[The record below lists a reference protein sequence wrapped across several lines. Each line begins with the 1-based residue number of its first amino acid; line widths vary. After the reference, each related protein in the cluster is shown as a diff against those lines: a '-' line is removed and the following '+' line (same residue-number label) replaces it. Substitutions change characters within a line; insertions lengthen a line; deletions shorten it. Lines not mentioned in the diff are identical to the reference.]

1 MKKMINMREQIGIL
15 VQLQEIE
22 IETKRIKSSLAGVS
36 GKIGSLDAELSE
48 AGQKIEKEKSLI
60 DELKKKYR
68 SCESDYQANL
78 SLFNKSQERLSAV
91 KTNKEYQ
98 SILKEIDDT
107 KMKNSRIEEEML
119 KDLDVIEDAE
129 KEVSR
134 LKKEFLSIEE
144 RINRE
149 REILTNETEQDKTN
163 LAALDEKWGSIS
175 KNVSSELM
183 HKFNMVREQTRGI
196 AISPVADSICSGCN
210 MNIPPQMYNE
220 LQRFDSI
227 KFCPHCQRIIY
238 WGK

>member
-1 MKKMINMREQIGIL
+1 MREQIGIL

-22 IETKRIKSSLAGVS
+22 IETNRIKSVLAGLS
-36 GKIGSLDAELSE
+36 GKIGCFDAELSD
-48 AGQKIEKEKSLI
+48 AGQEIEKEKSLI
-60 DELKKKYR
+60 DELRKKYR

-78 SLFNKSQERLSAV
+78 SLYNKSQERLSAV

-98 SILKEIDDT
+98 SVLKEIDDI
-107 KMKNSRIEEEML
+107 KVKNSRIEEEML
-119 KDLDVIEDAE
+119 KDLDVIEAAE

-149 REILTNETEQDKTN
+149 KEFLINETEQDKTN

-175 KNVSSELM
+175 KNVSPELM
-183 HKFNMVREQTRGI
+183 QKFNMVRERTRGI
-196 AISPVADSICSGCN
+196 AIAPVADSICSGCN

-238 WGK
+238 WGKESSTT